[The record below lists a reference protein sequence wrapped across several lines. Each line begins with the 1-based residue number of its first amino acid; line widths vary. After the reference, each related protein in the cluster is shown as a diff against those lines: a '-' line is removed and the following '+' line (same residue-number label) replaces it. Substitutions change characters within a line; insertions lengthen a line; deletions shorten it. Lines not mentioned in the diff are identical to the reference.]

1 MESLLVGTGY
11 KPLQGVNYHDSCA
24 HSYERSG
31 VLVGLVGFGMVWIGC
46 LVGKLLWATV
56 IWVV

>member
-1 MESLLVGTGY
+1 VGTGY